1 VAQRGRQNRHEMLDV
16 SGVGP
21 PHVSALLASRRCGR
35 ITAVLALLRRPIAS
49 LGYGTS
55 ADQKTEYRGLSYS
68 GADPFD
74 DLNWLVA
81 IRQYDTLR
89 RFSFQDSWVP
99 KAAVRS

>member
-1 VAQRGRQNRHEMLDV
+1 VAQRGRQNCHEMLD

-55 ADQKTEYRGLSYS
+55 ADQKTGYRGLSYQVQTRLMTSIGLSQS
-68 GADPFD
+68 GNMIPSE
-74 DLNWLVA
+74 
-81 IRQYDTLR
+81 R
-89 RFSFQDSWVP
+89 
-99 KAAVRS
+99 